1 MRELF
6 EALFSIAIPAVALI
20 GYALLL
26 ARREDPGLKIRSRK
40 TPGVT
45 AFVGSDPD
53 AHLGR
58 TGTE

>member
-26 ARREDPGLKIRSRK
+26 ARREDRRIEDRVSE
-40 TPGVT
+40 
-45 AFVGSDPD
+45 D
-53 AHLGR
+53 LGGISAR
-58 TGTE
+58 WI